1 MSQTNHPEVEQAVKQ
16 LLIWAGLISRGILI
30 LWAEQ
35 RMIQKVI
42 VICSNWYNLYSFNL
56 MQKKC
61 KSFKQSCL
69 FIC

>member
-42 VICSNWYNLYSFNL
+42 VICSNWYNLYSFNVR
-56 MQKKC
+56 
-61 KSFKQSCL
+61 
-69 FIC
+69 